1 MATPGTNPGIAG
13 LLKTRRFLPLFVTQ
27 FLGAMNDNVFK
38 NALAIL
44 LLYRIAEQA
53 GLNGQILVTAAAGIF
68 ILPFF
73 LFSATAGQI
82 ADKFEKSALI
92 RRIKLAEIAIMGM
105 AVAALYAGDTWFLLG
120 VLFLM
125 GAQSAF
131 FGPLKYAIL
140 PDHLAKDELIAGN
153 ALVEAGT
160 FLAILIGTVIGGLLV
175 LQANGIAYIAATVL
189 TLAVIGWGG
198 SRYIPVAAPADP
210 SLQIAA
216 NFMSETWRIVARA
229 ADQRSVFLSILGISW
244 FWLVGATFLAQF
256 PALARDVLGG
266 DATVVTLFLTVF
278 SVGIGLGSLL
288 CNRLLK
294 GRIDARYAPLGALGI
309 SVFMLDLYAAV
320 AGLAPPDTLMDAAAF
335 VADAGN
341 WRILADLLLVSVSG
355 GLYIVPLYAMVQTR
369 SDPAEC
375 SRMVAANNII
385 NALFM
390 VGGSL
395 IASILLAAG
404 VSVPALFL
412 IVACANFFV
421 VVYICGLLPDVLLK
435 AGLAWILRCV
445 YRVEIRGRENIDS
458 LGPRAVIVAN
468 HVSFLDGA
476 LLAAFL
482 PGKPTFAINTQIAQ
496 RWWLKPFLS
505 LFDALPIDPAN
516 PLAIKRM
523 VKAVAAGRHCVIFP
537 EGRITVTGSL
547 MKVHEGPGMVADK
560 ADAEILPVRIDGA
573 QYTRFSR
580 LRGKV
585 RLRWFPKITM
595 TFLPPRRIDIPEGI
609 TGRVRR
615 QQIGL
620 KLYDELSDL
629 IFETRPQHQTLFD
642 ALVDARGIY
651 GGGAVIAEDVAR
663 KPMTYNR
670 LIAAAL
676 ALGRGIAA
684 ETRPGER
691 VGVFLPNSLGVL
703 AAFFGLQAFGRVPA
717 MLNYSAG
724 NANLLAACKAA
735 QLRSI
740 VISRRFVELGKLQ
753 DAVAALEKD
762 HRLIWLEDM
771 RDRIGAAARLR
782 ALVAGRF
789 ANWRGSPASPQDP
802 AAILF
807 TSGSEGTP
815 KGVVL
820 SHANILS
827 NCYQLAARV
836 DFNATDRVLNAL
848 PVFHSFGLTGG
859 AILPVLFGIR
869 TFLYPSPLHYRVVPA
884 LAYDMNAT
892 IMFGTDTFLSG
903 YARVAHAYD
912 FYSIRHVFAGAE
924 KVRSET
930 RDTWAEKFG
939 LRILEGYGATETAPA
954 LATNTPMHFR
964 AGTVGRL
971 LPGIASR
978 VEPVPGIET
987 GGLLLVSGPN
997 VMLGYLRAENPGV
1010 LEPVPD
1016 GWYDTGDIVEID
1028 AEGFVKI
1035 IGRAKRFAK
1044 VAGEMVSLGAVEDLA
1059 SAVWP
1064 GHAHAAVT
1072 LPDPRR
1078 GEQIVLVTDCPDAVA
1093 DALVAAGRK
1102 KGIAEVAVPRAVVTV
1117 DSVPVLGTGKT
1128 DYVAVRKLA
1137 EAG

>member
-1 MATPGTNPGIAG
+1 MADPGVAH

-38 NALAIL
+38 NALVIL
-44 LLYRIAEQA
+44 LLYRVAEQA
-53 GLNGQILVTAAAGIF
+53 GLNGQILVTIAAGIF

-92 RRIKLAEIAIMGM
+92 RRIKLAEIAIMGL
-105 AVAALYAGDTWFLLG
+105 AVAALFAGDIWFLLG

-125 GAQSAF
+125 GSQSAF

-153 ALVEAGT
+153 ALIEAGT
-160 FLAILIGTVIGGLLV
+160 FLAILVGTVIGGLLV
-175 LQANGIAYIAATVL
+175 LQVNGIAWIAATVL

-210 SLQIAA
+210 ALRITA
-216 NFMSETWRIVARA
+216 NFLSETWRIVARSA
-229 ADQRSVFLSILGISW
+229 EQRSVFLSILGISW

-294 GRIDARYAPLGALGI
+294 GQIDARYAPLGALGI
-309 SVFMLDLYAAV
+309 SVFMLDLYGAV
-320 AGLAPPDTLMDAAAF
+320 AGVTPPDTLMNAAAF
-335 VADAGN
+335 VAHAAN

-369 SDPAEC
+369 SDQAER

-395 IASILLAAG
+395 IAAALLAAG
-404 VSVPALFL
+404 LSVPALFL
-412 IVACANFFV
+412 IVACANFVV

-435 AGLAWILRCV
+435 ACLGWILRRA
-445 YRVEIRGRENIDS
+445 YRVEIRGAENVAA

-468 HVSFLDGA
+468 HVSFLDAA

-482 PGKPTFAINTQIAQ
+482 PGRPTFAVNTQIAE
-496 RWWLKPFLS
+496 RWWLKPFLRF
-505 LFDALPIDPAN
+505 FDALPVDPTN
-516 PLAIKRM
+516 PLAVKTM
-523 VKAVAAGRHCVIFP
+523 VKAVAEGRHCVIFP
-537 EGRITVTGSL
+537 EGRITVTGAL
-547 MKVHEGPGMVADK
+547 MKVHEGPGMIADK

-573 QYTRFSR
+573 QFTPFSR

-585 RLRWFPKITM
+585 RLRWFPKITL
-595 TFLPPRRIDIPEGI
+595 TFLPPRKIDVADGI
-609 TGRVRR
+609 TGRDRR
-615 QQIGL
+615 KQIGL

-629 IFETRPQHQTLFD
+629 IFETRPQDQTLFD

-651 GGGAVIAEDVAR
+651 GGGATIAEDTAR
-663 KPMTYNR
+663 KPMTYNG
-670 LIAAAL
+670 LITAAL
-676 ALGRGIAA
+676 ALGRRLAA
-684 ETRPGER
+684 ETRPHER

-703 AAFFGLQAFGRVPA
+703 ATFFGLQAYGRVPA

-724 NANLLAACKAA
+724 AANLLAACKAA
-735 QLRSI
+735 ELRSI
-740 VISRRFVELGKLQ
+740 VISRRFVELAKLG
-753 DAVAALEKD
+753 DTVAALEKD
-762 HRLIWLEDM
+762 HNLIWLEDI
-771 RDRIGAAARLR
+771 RGEIGPGARLLAFLAARLARWR
-782 ALVAGRF
+782 A
-789 ANWRGSPASPQDP
+789 SPASPQDP
-802 AAILF
+802 AAVLF

-836 DFNATDRVLNAL
+836 DFNASDRVLNAL

-859 AILPVLFGIR
+859 TILPVLFGIH

-924 KVRSET
+924 KVKPET
-930 RDTWAEKFG
+930 RDTWADRFG

-971 LPGIASR
+971 LPGIR
-978 VEPVPGIET
+978 YRLEPVPGIDA
-987 GGLLLVSGPN
+987 GGRLLVAGPN
-997 VMLGYLRAENPGV
+997 VMRGYLRAENPGV
-1010 LEPVPD
+1010 LEPVSE

-1028 AEGFVKI
+1028 DEGFVKI
-1035 IGRAKRFAK
+1035 AGRMKRFAK
-1044 VAGEMVSLGAVEDLA
+1044 IAGEMVSLGAAEALA

-1064 GHAHAAVT
+1064 GHSHAVVT
-1072 LPDPRR
+1072 LPDPRK
-1078 GEQIVLVTDCPDAVA
+1078 GEQIVLVTDCPDADTA
-1093 DALVAAGRK
+1093 ALTAAGRE
-1102 KGIAEVAVPRAVVTV
+1102 KGIAEIMVPRTIRKV

-1128 DYVAVRKLA
+1128 DYVAVQKLA